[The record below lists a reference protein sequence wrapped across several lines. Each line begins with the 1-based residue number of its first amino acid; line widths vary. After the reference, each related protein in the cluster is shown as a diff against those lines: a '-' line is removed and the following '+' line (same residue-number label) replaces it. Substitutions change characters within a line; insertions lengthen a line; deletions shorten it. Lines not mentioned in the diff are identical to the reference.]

1 MTLKANNYLYS
12 PLLFPKKKC
21 KCILVRGLRFLPG
34 KNLEEVILQN
44 EATINDIDAQL
55 KASEQREIELRQ
67 KLEESE
73 RARAEL
79 ERLMGSVTIIF

>member
-1 MTLKANNYLYS
+1 M
-12 PLLFPKKKC
+12 
-21 KCILVRGLRFLPG
+21 
-34 KNLEEVILQN
+34 EEVILQN